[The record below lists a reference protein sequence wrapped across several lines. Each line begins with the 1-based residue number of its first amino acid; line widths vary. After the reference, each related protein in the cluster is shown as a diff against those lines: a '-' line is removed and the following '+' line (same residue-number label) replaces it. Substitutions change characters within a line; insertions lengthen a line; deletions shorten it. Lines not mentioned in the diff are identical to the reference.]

1 MNWALLPLNVILIII
16 AGLFLTAIIKSI
28 KIIPNQTSKVVE
40 RLGKYHKT
48 LGAGIHMLIPFIDR
62 VRYSHNLKEQAID
75 VPTQPCFTQDN
86 VRIEVDGVLYF
97 RVMDPKK
104 ASYGITDYRYGTI
117 QLAQTTMR
125 SVIGKLELDK
135 TFEERQYING
145 AILKSIDEATDPW
158 GVRITRYEIQ
168 NIKVP
173 DEILNA
179 MEVQMRSERDK
190 RAVISRSMGSKE
202 SLVNASAGQR
212 DEAIN
217 HSEGE
222 KQRRINEAEGRAAE
236 IRSLAKATATSISRI
251 AQAIEQEGGE
261 EALVLRISEG
271 YIEELHKLAREDTSL
286 ILPMDMTDINSVME
300 TVNTMVQRNKTLG
313 EAGSAGTRPEES

>member
-1 MNWALLPLNVILIII
+1 MLPINILWLII
-16 AGLFLTAIIKSI
+16 AALFLTAVIRSI
-28 KIIPNQTSKVVE
+28 KIIPNQTAKVIE
-40 RLGKYHKT
+40 RLGKYNKT
-48 LGAGIHMLIPFIDR
+48 LGAGIHFLIPFIDK

-135 TFEERQYING
+135 TFEERQNING
-145 AILKSIDEATDPW
+145 AILKNIDEATDPW

-190 RAVISRSMGSKE
+190 RALLSRSLGVME
-202 SLVNASAGQR
+202 SRINSSAGER

-217 HSEGE
+217 RSEGE
-222 KQRRINEAEGRAAE
+222 KQRRINEAEGRASE
-236 IRSLAKATATSISRI
+236 IRALAKATAASVSRI
-251 AQAIEQEGGE
+251 ADAIDKEGGE
-261 EALVLRISEG
+261 EALVLRISES
-271 YIEELHKLAREDTSL
+271 YIEELHKLAREDTNV

-300 TVNTMVQRNKTLG
+300 TVNRMVQRNKHLG
-313 EAGSAGTRPEES
+313 SEEMS

>member
-1 MNWALLPLNVILIII
+1 MNWALLPLNILWLII
-16 AGLFLTAIIKSI
+16 AGLFLVAIVKSI
-28 KIIPNQTSKVVE
+28 KIIPNQTAKVVE
-40 RLGKYHKT
+40 RLGKYNKT
-48 LGAGIHMLIPFIDR
+48 LGAGIHMLIPFIDK

-104 ASYGITDYRYGTI
+104 SSYGITDYRYGTI

-135 TFEERQYING
+135 TFEERQNING

-168 NIKVP
+168 NIAVP
-173 DEILNA
+173 NDILNA

-190 RAVISRSMGSKE
+190 RALISRSLGTME
-202 SLVNASAGQR
+202 ARVNSSAGER

-217 HSEGE
+217 RSEGE
-222 KQRRINEAEGRAAE
+222 KQRRINEAEGRAQE
-236 IRSLAKATATSISRI
+236 IRALARATAASISRI
-251 AQAIEQEGGE
+251 ADAIAEEGGE
-261 EALVLRISEG
+261 DALVLRISES
-271 YIEELHKLAREDTSL
+271 YIEELHKLARDDTRL

-300 TVNTMVQRNKTLG
+300 TVNRMVQRNKRLG
-313 EAGSAGTRPEES
+313 EEEL

>member
-1 MNWALLPLNVILIII
+1 MNWALLPLNILWLII
-16 AGLFLTAIIKSI
+16 AGLFLVAIVKSI
-28 KIIPNQTSKVVE
+28 KIIPNQTAKVVE
-40 RLGKYHKT
+40 RLGKYNKT
-48 LGAGIHMLIPFIDR
+48 LGAGIHMLIPFIDK

-104 ASYGITDYRYGTI
+104 SSYGITDYRYGTI

-135 TFEERQYING
+135 TFEERQNING

-158 GVRITRYEIQ
+158 GIRITRYEIQ
-168 NIKVP
+168 NIAVP
-173 DEILNA
+173 NDILNA

-190 RAVISRSMGSKE
+190 RALISRSLGTME
-202 SLVNASAGQR
+202 ARVNSSAGER

-217 HSEGE
+217 RSEGE
-222 KQRRINEAEGRAAE
+222 KQRRINEAEGRAQE
-236 IRSLAKATATSISRI
+236 IRALARATAASISRI
-251 AQAIEQEGGE
+251 ADAIAEEGGE
-261 EALVLRISEG
+261 DALVLRISES
-271 YIEELHKLAREDTSL
+271 YIEELHKLARDDTRL

-300 TVNTMVQRNKTLG
+300 TVNRMVQRNKRLG
-313 EAGSAGTRPEES
+313 EEEL